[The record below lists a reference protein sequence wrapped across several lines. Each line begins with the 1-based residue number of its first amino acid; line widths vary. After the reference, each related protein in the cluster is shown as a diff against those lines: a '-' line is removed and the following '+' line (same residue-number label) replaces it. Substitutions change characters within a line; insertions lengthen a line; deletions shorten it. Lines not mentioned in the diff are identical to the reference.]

1 MGDGSIAS
9 AYNLKTAFPSRAVMK
24 LAAVSFIFVA
34 SILAYPTPQIDSL
47 ALKSQQA
54 KQLMAE
60 GHFGQAIS
68 LYREL
73 NKAVPNNPGLK
84 LNLGMALHM
93 AGKKREAIPELE
105 QAVKLDPKMTP
116 AWLFL
121 GTTRLQLGETVA
133 AVKALRTV
141 LELQPDQQQARQMLA
156 DALVSLHRAEEAA
169 VEYHRVTDEDPK
181 NAQAWYG
188 LGRSYESLSSG
199 TFEKLQGSAP
209 ESAYVLSLLAE
220 ARLREQQF
228 SSAFFLYRLALERM
242 PNLRGLHSG
251 LAEIYRRTGHSEWA
265 ETEEQ
270 REAKLPLLDCH
281 SATPECQFIT
291 RKYGE
296 LIGTAKSANTPESFY
311 WMTRAYN
318 ELALN
323 AFDQLGQLPPSA
335 ELHELKAHIYNSQKK
350 YSEAASEWQKA
361 AELSPNDTQVKKEL
375 AISLKLGENYSQALP
390 LFQELLQQQP
400 NSAELSYLLG
410 DTLLDLQRP
419 VEAIPLLKQA
429 ATRDPKSLAVHKA
442 LARSQLATGKTLE
455 AIPHLKVALASDED
469 GTLHYQLAQAYRATG
484 QIELA
489 NKMLKEYQSLQR
501 SVAAQAETA
510 RQDTEITAP

>member
-1 MGDGSIAS
+1 
-9 AYNLKTAFPSRAVMK
+9 MK
-24 LAAVSFIFVA
+24 LAAVFFIFVT
-34 SILAYPTPQIDSL
+34 SILAYSMPQIDTL

-60 GHFGQAIS
+60 GHFEQAIS

-141 LELQPDQQQARQMLA
+141 LELQPDQQQAREMLA

-323 AFDQLGQLPPSA
+323 AFDQLGPLPPSA

-361 AELSPNDTQVKKEL
+361 LQLSPNDTQVKKEL

>member
-1 MGDGSIAS
+1 
-9 AYNLKTAFPSRAVMK
+9 MK
-24 LAAVSFIFVA
+24 LAAVFFIFVT
-34 SILAYPTPQIDSL
+34 SILAYSMPQIDTL

-60 GHFGQAIS
+60 GHFEQAIS

-323 AFDQLGQLPPSA
+323 AFDQLGPLPPSA

-361 AELSPNDTQVKKEL
+361 LQLSPNDTQVKKEL

-429 ATRDPKSLAVHKA
+429 ATRDTKSLAVHKA
-442 LARSQLATGKTLE
+442 LARSQLDTGKTLE

>member
-1 MGDGSIAS
+1 
-9 AYNLKTAFPSRAVMK
+9 MK
-24 LAAVSFIFVA
+24 LAAVPFIFAA
-34 SILAYPTPQIDSL
+34 SILAYPTPQIDTL

-60 GHFGQAIS
+60 GHFQQAIS

-84 LNLGMALHM
+84 LNLGMALHL

-105 QAVKLDPKMTP
+105 QAVKLDPEMAP

-121 GTTRLQLGETVA
+121 GTTRLQLGETAA
-133 AVKALRTV
+133 AVKPLRTV
-141 LELQPDQQQARQMLA
+141 LELQPEQQQARQMLA
-156 DALVSLHRAEEAA
+156 GALLSLERVEEAT
-169 VEYHRVTDEDPK
+169 VEYHRLTGEDPE

-188 LGRSYESLSSG
+188 LGRSYESLSSR
-199 TFEKLQGSAP
+199 TFEKLQRSAP
-209 ESAYVLSLLAE
+209 ESAYVLSLLGE

-228 SSAFFLYRLALERM
+228 SGAFFLYRLALERM
-242 PNLRGLHSG
+242 PTLRGLHSG

-270 REAKLPLLDCH
+270 REAKLPFLDCH
-281 SATPECQFIT
+281 SATPECQFRT
-291 RKYGE
+291 RNYDE
-296 LIGTAKSANTPESFY
+296 VIATAKSANTPESFY

-323 AFDQLGQLPPSA
+323 AFDRLGQLPPSA

-361 AELSPNDTQVKKEL
+361 LQLSPTDTQVKKEL

-390 LFQELLQQQP
+390 LFHELLQQQP
-400 NSAELSYLLG
+400 NSAELNYLLG

-442 LARSQLATGKTLE
+442 LARSELATGKTLD

-489 NKMLKEYQSLQR
+489 NKMLKEYQALQR
-501 SVAAQAETA
+501 SAAAQAEA
-510 RQDTEITAP
+510 AKQDTEITAP

>member
-1 MGDGSIAS
+1 
-9 AYNLKTAFPSRAVMK
+9 MK
-24 LAAVSFIFVA
+24 LAAVFFIFVT
-34 SILAYPTPQIDSL
+34 SILAYSMPQIDTL

-60 GHFGQAIS
+60 GHFEQAIS

-93 AGKKREAIPELE
+93 AGKKREAIPELQ

-323 AFDQLGQLPPSA
+323 AFDQLGPLPPSA

-361 AELSPNDTQVKKEL
+361 LQLSPNDTQVKKEL

-501 SVAAQAETA
+501 SAAAHAEAA

>member
-1 MGDGSIAS
+1 
-9 AYNLKTAFPSRAVMK
+9 MK
-24 LAAVSFIFVA
+24 LAAVFFIFVT
-34 SILAYPTPQIDSL
+34 SILAYSMPQIDTL

-60 GHFGQAIS
+60 GHFEQAIS

-228 SSAFFLYRLALERM
+228 SSSFFLYRLALERM

-270 REAKLPLLDCH
+270 REAKLPFLDCH
-281 SATPECQFIT
+281 SATPDCQFGA
-291 RKYGE
+291 RKYDE
-296 LIGTAKSANTPESFY
+296 LIGAAKSANTPESFY
-311 WMTRAYN
+311 WIVRSYN

-323 AFDQLGQLPPSA
+323 AFDRLGQLPPSA
-335 ELHELKAHIYNSQKK
+335 ELH
-350 YSEAASEWQKA
+350 
-361 AELSPNDTQVKKEL
+361 
-375 AISLKLGENYSQALP
+375 GC
-390 LFQELLQQQP
+390 
-400 NSAELSYLLG
+400 
-410 DTLLDLQRP
+410 
-419 VEAIPLLKQA
+419 
-429 ATRDPKSLAVHKA
+429 
-442 LARSQLATGKTLE
+442 
-455 AIPHLKVALASDED
+455 
-469 GTLHYQLAQAYRATG
+469 
-484 QIELA
+484 
-489 NKMLKEYQSLQR
+489 
-501 SVAAQAETA
+501 SVP
-510 RQDTEITAP
+510 R

>member
-1 MGDGSIAS
+1 
-9 AYNLKTAFPSRAVMK
+9 MK
-24 LAAVSFIFVA
+24 LAAFSFIFVA

-60 GHFGQAIS
+60 WHFQQAIS

-84 LNLGMALHM
+84 LNLGMALHL
-93 AGKKREAIPELE
+93 AGNKREAIPELE
-105 QAVKLDPKMTP
+105 QAVKLDPELAP

-121 GTTRLQLGETVA
+121 GTTHLQLGETVA
-133 AVKALRTV
+133 AVKPLRTV
-141 LELQPDQQQARQMLA
+141 LELQPEQQQARQMLA
-156 DALVSLHRAEEAA
+156 GALLSLDRTEEAT
-169 VEYHRVTDEDPK
+169 VEYNRLTAEDPV
-181 NAQAWYG
+181 NTQAWYG
-188 LGRSYESLSSG
+188 LGRSYESLSSR
-199 TFEKLQGSAP
+199 TFEKLQRSAP
-209 ESAYVLSLLAE
+209 ESAYVLSLFAE

-242 PNLRGLHSG
+242 PTLRGLHSG

-270 REAKLPLLDCH
+270 REAKLPFLDCH
-281 SATPECQFIT
+281 SATPECQFRA
-291 RKYGE
+291 RKYDE
-296 LIGTAKSANTPESFY
+296 LIGGAKSANTPESFY
-311 WMTRAYN
+311 WTTRSYN

-323 AFDQLGQLPPSA
+323 AFDRLGQLPPSA

-361 AELSPNDTQVKKEL
+361 AQLSPNDTQVKKEL

-390 LFQELLQQQP
+390 LFQELLEQQP
-400 NSAELSYLLG
+400 NSAELNYLLG

-442 LARSQLATGKTLE
+442 LARSELATGKTLE

-484 QIELA
+484 QVELA

-501 SVAAQAETA
+501 SAAAQAEAA

>member
-1 MGDGSIAS
+1 
-9 AYNLKTAFPSRAVMK
+9 MK
-24 LAAVSFIFVA
+24 LAAVPFIFAA
-34 SILAYPTPQIDSL
+34 SILAYPTPQIDTL

-60 GHFGQAIS
+60 GHFQQAIS

-84 LNLGMALHM
+84 LNLGMALHL

-105 QAVKLDPKMTP
+105 QAVKLDPEMAP

-121 GTTRLQLGETVA
+121 GTTRLQLGETAA
-133 AVKALRTV
+133 AVKPLRTV
-141 LELQPDQQQARQMLA
+141 LELQPEQQQARQMLA
-156 DALVSLHRAEEAA
+156 GALLSLERVEEAT
-169 VEYHRVTDEDPK
+169 VEYHRLTGEDPE

-188 LGRSYESLSSG
+188 LGRSYESLSSR
-199 TFEKLQGSAP
+199 TFEKLQRSAP
-209 ESAYVLSLLAE
+209 ESAYVLSLLGE

-228 SSAFFLYRLALERM
+228 SSAFFLYRLALERI
-242 PNLRGLHSG
+242 PTLRGLHSG

-270 REAKLPLLDCH
+270 REAKLPFLDCH
-281 SATPECQFIT
+281 SATPECQFRT
-291 RKYGE
+291 RNYDE
-296 LIGTAKSANTPESFY
+296 VIATAKSANTPESFY
-311 WMTRAYN
+311 WMTRACN

-323 AFDQLGQLPPSA
+323 AFDRLGQLPPSA
-335 ELHELKAHIYNSQKK
+335 ELHELKAHIYNSQKR

-361 AELSPNDTQVKKEL
+361 LQLSPNDTQVKKEL

-400 NSAELSYLLG
+400 NSAELNYLLG

-442 LARSQLATGKTLE
+442 LARSELATGKTLD

-489 NKMLKEYQSLQR
+489 NKMLKEYQALQR
-501 SVAAQAETA
+501 SAAAQAEA
-510 RQDTEITAP
+510 AKQDTEITAP